1 MSVQINDYYALKKV
15 ELKECPFCGS
25 GNLTIVRHKSGW
37 VEEDYPYLYY
47 VECCECLSRGTKKVM
62 EQYAIDAWNQRAE
75 QASDQTVKQG
85 HWVEKHRHRGGY
97 RQVTGKKPMS
107 YETHTITIDE
117 RYEIDDLYC
126 SECGKLNESVFTN
139 FCPNCG
145 ADMRENS
152 EPLQN
157 AGADAAQFADQP
169 VIMPA
174 T

>member
-1 MSVQINDYYALKKV
+1 MNDYISRDAVLEMLEESHIISNGEYAGY
-15 ELKECPFCGS
+15 C
-25 GNLTIVRHKSGW
+25 T
-37 VEEDYPYLYY
+37 ED
-47 VECCECLSRGTKKVM
+47 
-62 EQYAIDAWNQRAE
+62 IDICDIPSADVQPI
-75 QASDQTVKQG
+75 KHG
-85 HWVEKHRHRGGY
+85 HWVKKHRHRGGY

-145 ADMRENS
+145 ADMRES
-152 EPLQN
+152 IEPLQN

-169 VIMPA
+169 ILMPA